1 VTEDEIAKVSEWIGL
16 IARQAG
22 LSVLLKQTL

>member
-1 VTEDEIAKVSEWIGL
+1 VTEDEIAKVSEWIDL

-22 LSVLLKQTL
+22 LSVPLKQTL